1 MEQGRRS
8 MSSNSEK
15 NSPNQSETD
24 DSFDREKSMSTSNDS
39 RSRDPSAEA
48 DQPLNFLASKI
59 TSLIETAESSFK
71 SHYEKLNCMRPAVR
85 L

>member
-1 MEQGRRS
+1 

-39 RSRDPSAEA
+39 RSRDPSADAE
-48 DQPLNFLASKI
+48 QSMSFLASKI
-59 TSLIETAESSFK
+59 TSLVETAENSFK
-71 SHYEKLNCMRPAVR
+71 LHYEKLNGTLKGYVVGATVMF
-85 L
+85 